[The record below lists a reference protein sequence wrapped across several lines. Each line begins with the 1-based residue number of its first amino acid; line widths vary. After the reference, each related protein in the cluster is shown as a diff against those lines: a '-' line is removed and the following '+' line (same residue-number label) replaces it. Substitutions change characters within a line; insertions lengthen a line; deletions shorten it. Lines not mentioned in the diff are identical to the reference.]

1 MANFNPPFSNS
12 ADLRYPTSDERSGGF
27 ECGPADRELFNGLFH
42 RLESEVG
49 AVIDGA
55 GIVQDDGDLTQLY
68 QAIQALINA
77 ATGGGDPNQFLLVAQ
92 ARARLPIF
100 PETQTA
106 DGRINVV
113 TNGTGSIR
121 VPGGITFLHRG
132 IFPVVTAQTDFATSI
147 SKTYHLRWNPT
158 DGFQLMDLTDPAYN
172 PTTAPESSPIFD
184 STYDNMLVSRIV
196 TNSSNL
202 ATITNLVNK
211 DKIKFSYTRD
221 YLVYGVPGHLGVPS
235 VSSAANEI
243 ISYNFARTPMFVTN
257 GYEESGGV
265 PNRAGDG
272 DEGNL
277 YANNVTRYS
286 ASVFAYAYDID
297 ADTGFRP
304 RYAATFL
311 AIG

>member
-55 GIVQDDGDLTQLY
+55 GIVQNDGDLTQLY
-68 QAIQALINA
+68 QAIQALIDA
-77 ATGGGDPNQFLLVAQ
+77 ATGGGDPSQFLLVAQ

-121 VPGGITFLHRG
+121 VPGGVTFLHRG
-132 IFPVVTAQTDFATSI
+132 IFPVTTVQTDFATSI

-184 STYDNMLVSRIV
+184 STYDNMLVSRII

-211 DKIKFSYTRD
+211 DKIKFSYARD
-221 YLVYGVPGHLGVPS
+221 YLVYGRPGSLGIPS
-235 VSSAANEI
+235 VQAQVYET
-243 ISYNFARTPMFVTN
+243 ISYNFARTPMFVMN

-265 PNRAGDG
+265 PNVSGDA
-272 DEGNL
+272 DEGNIYPSSVSR
-277 YANNVTRYS
+277 YAAT
-286 ASVFAYAYDID
+286 VFAYCYDVD
-297 ADTGFRP
+297 NDTGFRP
-304 RYAATFL
+304 KYLATLL